1 MNNAVSLEGLV
12 KRYGKHRGIEGL
24 DLKVKEGEWFGYI
37 GPNGAG
43 KSTTIRT
50 MLGLIKATEGK
61 STVLGMDSW
70 KDREKIM
77 EKVGYLPSEAIFY
90 PEMTVSETLDY
101 ALSLHGSKNKR
112 RQKVLSERLELDTGR
127 KIGELSYGNRK
138 KVGIVCALEH
148 NPSLLILDE
157 PTGGLDPL
165 MQREFFSMLEEEHR
179 KGVTIFMS
187 SHILSEIS
195 AICDRVIVICN
206 GEIVADTKVNE
217 LSSAITGKSTLT
229 VEVEGSTSA
238 VTSAINTVSGVTKV
252 SVERQN
258 ADNCNVYTVEHESGT
273 DIRKGVFNV
282 MAKNN
287 MPILTMNEGG
297 MSLEEA
303 YLRLTSKNA
312 IKGGKR

>member
-101 ALSLHGSKNKR
+101 ALSLHACKDRR
-112 RQKVLSERLELDTGR
+112 RQKELSERLELDTGR

-187 SHILSEIS
+187 SHILSEIES
-195 AICDRVIVICN
+195 HAETAAAIREGRIIVSGKVDEISKTNARRVSLR
-206 GEIVADTKVNE
+206 GKAD
-217 LSSAITGKSTLT
+217 ISTLT
-229 VEVEGSTSA
+229 GVKEVVE
-238 VTSAINTVSGVTKV
+238 
-252 SVERQN
+252 
-258 ADNCNVYTVEHESGT
+258 D
-273 DIRKGVFNV
+273 
-282 MAKNN
+282 KN
-287 MPILTMNEGG
+287 G
-297 MSLEEA
+297 MSFLYSGEASALLEALYKGSVKDFTVTEPDLEEVFLHYYRKEEKA
-303 YLRLTSKNA
+303 
-312 IKGGKR
+312 

>member
-1 MNNAVSLEGLV
+1 METDIYGAAMNNAVSLEGLV

-101 ALSLHGSKNKR
+101 ALSLHACKDRR
-112 RQKVLSERLELDTGR
+112 RQKELSERFELDTGR

-187 SHILSEIS
+187 SHILSEIES
-195 AICDRVIVICN
+195 HAETAAAIREGRIIVNGKVEEISRTNARRVN
-206 GEIVADTKVNE
+206 
-217 LSSAITGKSTLT
+217 LRGKIDISTLT
-229 VEVEGSTSA
+229 GVKEVVE
-238 VTSAINTVSGVTKV
+238 
-252 SVERQN
+252 
-258 ADNCNVYTVEHESGT
+258 D
-273 DIRKGVFNV
+273 
-282 MAKNN
+282 KN
-287 MPILTMNEGG
+287 G
-297 MSLEEA
+297 MSFLYSGEASALLEALYKGSVKDFTVTEPDLEEVFLHYYRKEEKA
-303 YLRLTSKNA
+303 
-312 IKGGKR
+312 

>member
-187 SHILSEIS
+187 SHILSEIES
-195 AICDRVIVICN
+195 HAETAAAIREGRIIVNGKVEEISRTNARRVN
-206 GEIVADTKVNE
+206 
-217 LSSAITGKSTLT
+217 LRGKIDISTLT
-229 VEVEGSTSA
+229 GVKEVVE
-238 VTSAINTVSGVTKV
+238 
-252 SVERQN
+252 
-258 ADNCNVYTVEHESGT
+258 D
-273 DIRKGVFNV
+273 
-282 MAKNN
+282 KN
-287 MPILTMNEGG
+287 G
-297 MSLEEA
+297 MSFLYSGEASALLEALYKGSIKDFTVTEPDLEEVFLHYYRKEEKA
-303 YLRLTSKNA
+303 
-312 IKGGKR
+312 

>member
-1 MNNAVSLEGLV
+1 METDIYGAAMNNAVSLEGLV

-101 ALSLHGSKNKR
+101 ALSLHACKDRR
-112 RQKVLSERLELDTGR
+112 RQKELSERLELDTGR

-187 SHILSEIS
+187 SHILSEIES
-195 AICDRVIVICN
+195 HAETAAAIREGRIIVS
-206 GEIVADTKVNE
+206 GKVEEISRTNARKVN
-217 LSSAITGKSTLT
+217 LRGKIDISTLT
-229 VEVEGSTSA
+229 GVKEVVE
-238 VTSAINTVSGVTKV
+238 
-252 SVERQN
+252 
-258 ADNCNVYTVEHESGT
+258 D
-273 DIRKGVFNV
+273 
-282 MAKNN
+282 KN
-287 MPILTMNEGG
+287 G
-297 MSLEEA
+297 MSFLYSGEATALLEALYKGSVKDFTVTEPDLEEVFLHYYRKEEKA
-303 YLRLTSKNA
+303 
-312 IKGGKR
+312 

>member
-1 MNNAVSLEGLV
+1 METDIYGAAMNNAVSLEGLV

-101 ALSLHGSKNKR
+101 ALSLHGCKDRR
-112 RQKVLSERLELDTGR
+112 RQKELSERLELDTGR

-187 SHILSEIS
+187 SHILSEIES
-195 AICDRVIVICN
+195 HAETAAAIREGRIIVSGKVEEISRTNARRVSLR
-206 GEIVADTKVNE
+206 GKAD
-217 LSSAITGKSTLT
+217 ISTLT
-229 VEVEGSTSA
+229 GVKEVVE
-238 VTSAINTVSGVTKV
+238 
-252 SVERQN
+252 
-258 ADNCNVYTVEHESGT
+258 D
-273 DIRKGVFNV
+273 
-282 MAKNN
+282 KN
-287 MPILTMNEGG
+287 G
-297 MSLEEA
+297 MSFLYSGEASALLEALYKGSVKDFTVTEPDLEEVFLHYYRKEEKA
-303 YLRLTSKNA
+303 
-312 IKGGKR
+312 

>member
-1 MNNAVSLEGLV
+1 METDIYGAAMNNAVLLEGLV

-101 ALSLHGSKNKR
+101 ALSLHACKDRR
-112 RQKVLSERLELDTGR
+112 RQKELSERLELDTGR

-187 SHILSEIS
+187 SHILSEIES
-195 AICDRVIVICN
+195 HAETAAAIREGRIIVNGKVEEISRTNARRVN
-206 GEIVADTKVNE
+206 
-217 LSSAITGKSTLT
+217 LRGKIDISTLT
-229 VEVEGSTSA
+229 GVKEVVE
-238 VTSAINTVSGVTKV
+238 
-252 SVERQN
+252 
-258 ADNCNVYTVEHESGT
+258 D
-273 DIRKGVFNV
+273 
-282 MAKNN
+282 KN
-287 MPILTMNEGG
+287 G
-297 MSLEEA
+297 MSFLYSGEASALLEALNKGSVKDFTVTEPDLEEVFLHYYRKEEKA
-303 YLRLTSKNA
+303 
-312 IKGGKR
+312 

>member
-1 MNNAVSLEGLV
+1 METDIYGAAMNNAVSLEGLV

-70 KDREKIM
+70 KEREKIM
-77 EKVGYLPSEAIFY
+77 AKVGYLPSEAIFY

-101 ALSLHGSKNKR
+101 ALSLHACKDRR
-112 RQKVLSERLELDTGR
+112 RQKELSERLELDTGR

-187 SHILSEIS
+187 SHILSEIENHAETAA
-195 AICDRVIVICN
+195 AIREGRIIVSGKVEEISKTNARRVSLR
-206 GEIVADTKVNE
+206 GKAD
-217 LSSAITGKSTLT
+217 ISTLT
-229 VEVEGSTSA
+229 GVKEVVE
-238 VTSAINTVSGVTKV
+238 
-252 SVERQN
+252 
-258 ADNCNVYTVEHESGT
+258 D
-273 DIRKGVFNV
+273 
-282 MAKNN
+282 KN
-287 MPILTMNEGG
+287 G
-297 MSLEEA
+297 MSFLYSGEASALLEALNKGIVKDFTVTEPDLEEVFLHYYRKEEKA
-303 YLRLTSKNA
+303 
-312 IKGGKR
+312 

>member
-1 MNNAVSLEGLV
+1 METDIYGAAMNNAVSLEGLV

-101 ALSLHGSKNKR
+101 ALSLHACKDRR
-112 RQKVLSERLELDTGR
+112 RQKELSERLELDTGR

-187 SHILSEIS
+187 SHILSEIES
-195 AICDRVIVICN
+195 HAETAAAIREGRIIVSGKVEEISKTNARRVSLR
-206 GEIVADTKVNE
+206 GKAD
-217 LSSAITGKSTLT
+217 ISTLT
-229 VEVEGSTSA
+229 GVKEVVEDKNGISFLYSGEASALLEALNKGSVKDFT
-238 VTSAINTVSGVTKV
+238 VT
-252 SVERQN
+252 EP
-258 ADNCNVYTVEHESGT
+258 D
-273 DIRKGVFNV
+273 
-282 MAKNN
+282 
-287 MPILTMNEGG
+287 
-297 MSLEEA
+297 LEEVFLHYYRKEEKA
-303 YLRLTSKNA
+303 
-312 IKGGKR
+312 

>member
-1 MNNAVSLEGLV
+1 METDIYGAAMNNAVSLEGLV

-70 KDREKIM
+70 KEREKIM
-77 EKVGYLPSEAIFY
+77 EKVGYLPSEATFY
-90 PEMTVSETLDY
+90 PAMTVSETLDY
-101 ALSLHGSKNKR
+101 ALSLHGCKDRR
-112 RQKVLSERLELDTGR
+112 RQKELSERLELDTER

-187 SHILSEIS
+187 SHILSEIES
-195 AICDRVIVICN
+195 HAETAAAIREGRIIVSGKVEEISRTNARRVSLR
-206 GEIVADTKVNE
+206 GKAD
-217 LSSAITGKSTLT
+217 ISTLT
-229 VEVEGSTSA
+229 GVKEVVE
-238 VTSAINTVSGVTKV
+238 
-252 SVERQN
+252 
-258 ADNCNVYTVEHESGT
+258 D
-273 DIRKGVFNV
+273 
-282 MAKNN
+282 KN
-287 MPILTMNEGG
+287 G
-297 MSLEEA
+297 MSFLYSGEASALLEALNKGSVKDFTVTEPDLEEVFLHYYRKEEKA
-303 YLRLTSKNA
+303 
-312 IKGGKR
+312 

>member
-1 MNNAVSLEGLV
+1 MEMDIYGAAMNNAVSLEGLV

-101 ALSLHGSKNKR
+101 ALSLHGCKDRR
-112 RQKVLSERLELDTGR
+112 RQKELSERLELDTER

-187 SHILSEIS
+187 SHILSEIES
-195 AICDRVIVICN
+195 HAETAAAIREGRIIVSGKVEEISRTNARRVSLR
-206 GEIVADTKVNE
+206 GKAD
-217 LSSAITGKSTLT
+217 ISTLT
-229 VEVEGSTSA
+229 GVKEVVE
-238 VTSAINTVSGVTKV
+238 
-252 SVERQN
+252 
-258 ADNCNVYTVEHESGT
+258 D
-273 DIRKGVFNV
+273 
-282 MAKNN
+282 KN
-287 MPILTMNEGG
+287 G
-297 MSLEEA
+297 MSFLYSGEASALLEALYKGSVKDFTVTEPDLEEVFLHYYRKEEKA
-303 YLRLTSKNA
+303 
-312 IKGGKR
+312 

>member
-101 ALSLHGSKNKR
+101 ALSLHACKDRR
-112 RQKVLSERLELDTGR
+112 RQKELSERLELDTGR

-187 SHILSEIS
+187 SHILSEIES
-195 AICDRVIVICN
+195 HAETAAAIREGRIIVNGKVEEISKTNARRVN
-206 GEIVADTKVNE
+206 
-217 LSSAITGKSTLT
+217 LRGKIDISTLT
-229 VEVEGSTSA
+229 GVKEVVE
-238 VTSAINTVSGVTKV
+238 
-252 SVERQN
+252 
-258 ADNCNVYTVEHESGT
+258 D
-273 DIRKGVFNV
+273 
-282 MAKNN
+282 KN
-287 MPILTMNEGG
+287 G
-297 MSLEEA
+297 MSFLYSGEASALLEALYKGSVKDFTVTEPDLEEVFLHYYRKEEKA
-303 YLRLTSKNA
+303 
-312 IKGGKR
+312 

>member
-1 MNNAVSLEGLV
+1 METDIYGAAMNNAVSLEGLV

-70 KDREKIM
+70 KEREKIM

-101 ALSLHGSKNKR
+101 ALSFHACKDRR
-112 RQKVLSERLELDTGR
+112 RQKELSERLELDTGR

-187 SHILSEIS
+187 SHILSEIEHHAETAA
-195 AICDRVIVICN
+195 AIREGRIIVSGKVEEISRTNARRVSLR
-206 GEIVADTKVNE
+206 GKAD
-217 LSSAITGKSTLT
+217 ISTLT
-229 VEVEGSTSA
+229 GVKEVVE
-238 VTSAINTVSGVTKV
+238 
-252 SVERQN
+252 
-258 ADNCNVYTVEHESGT
+258 D
-273 DIRKGVFNV
+273 
-282 MAKNN
+282 KN
-287 MPILTMNEGG
+287 G
-297 MSLEEA
+297 MSFLYSGEASALLEALYKGSVKDFTVTEPDLEEVFLHYYRKEEKA
-303 YLRLTSKNA
+303 
-312 IKGGKR
+312 

>member
-1 MNNAVSLEGLV
+1 MEMDIYGAAMNNAVSLEGLI

-101 ALSLHGSKNKR
+101 ALSLHGCKDRR
-112 RQKVLSERLELDTGR
+112 RQKELSERLELDTGR

-187 SHILSEIS
+187 SHILSEIES
-195 AICDRVIVICN
+195 HAETAAAIREGRIIVS
-206 GEIVADTKVNE
+206 GKVEE
-217 LSSAITGKSTLT
+217 LSKTNARRVSLRGKADISTLT
-229 VEVEGSTSA
+229 GVKEVVE
-238 VTSAINTVSGVTKV
+238 
-252 SVERQN
+252 
-258 ADNCNVYTVEHESGT
+258 D
-273 DIRKGVFNV
+273 
-282 MAKNN
+282 KN
-287 MPILTMNEGG
+287 G
-297 MSLEEA
+297 MSFLYSGEASALLEALYKGSVKDFTVTEPDLEEVFLHYYRKEEKA
-303 YLRLTSKNA
+303 
-312 IKGGKR
+312 

>member
-70 KDREKIM
+70 KEREKIM

-101 ALSLHGSKNKR
+101 ALSLHGSKDKR
-112 RQKVLSERLELDTGR
+112 RQKELSERLELDTGR

-187 SHILSEIS
+187 SHILSEIES
-195 AICDRVIVICN
+195 HAETAAAIREGRIIVSGKVEEISKTNARRVSLR
-206 GEIVADTKVNE
+206 GKAD
-217 LSSAITGKSTLT
+217 ISTLT
-229 VEVEGSTSA
+229 GVKEVVE
-238 VTSAINTVSGVTKV
+238 
-252 SVERQN
+252 
-258 ADNCNVYTVEHESGT
+258 D
-273 DIRKGVFNV
+273 
-282 MAKNN
+282 KN
-287 MPILTMNEGG
+287 G
-297 MSLEEA
+297 MSFLYSGEASALLEALYKGSVKDFTVTEPDLEEVFLHYYRKEEKA
-303 YLRLTSKNA
+303 
-312 IKGGKR
+312 

>member
-70 KDREKIM
+70 KERERIM

-101 ALSLHGSKNKR
+101 ALSLHGSKNKK

-187 SHILSEIS
+187 SHILSEIES
-195 AICDRVIVICN
+195 HAETAAAIREGRIIVNGKVEEISRTNARRVN
-206 GEIVADTKVNE
+206 
-217 LSSAITGKSTLT
+217 LRGKIDISTLT
-229 VEVEGSTSA
+229 GVKEVVE
-238 VTSAINTVSGVTKV
+238 
-252 SVERQN
+252 
-258 ADNCNVYTVEHESGT
+258 D
-273 DIRKGVFNV
+273 
-282 MAKNN
+282 KN
-287 MPILTMNEGG
+287 G
-297 MSLEEA
+297 MSFLYSGEASALLEALNKGSVKDFTVTEPDLEEVFLHYYRKEEKA
-303 YLRLTSKNA
+303 
-312 IKGGKR
+312 

>member
-1 MNNAVSLEGLV
+1 METDIYGAAMNNAVSLEGLV

-70 KDREKIM
+70 KEREKIM

-101 ALSLHGSKNKR
+101 ALSLHGSKDKR
-112 RQKVLSERLELDTGR
+112 RQKELSERLELDTGR

-187 SHILSEIS
+187 SHILSEIES
-195 AICDRVIVICN
+195 HAETAAAIREGRIIVS
-206 GEIVADTKVNE
+206 GKVEEISKTNARKVN
-217 LSSAITGKSTLT
+217 LRGKIDISTLT
-229 VEVEGSTSA
+229 GVKEVVE
-238 VTSAINTVSGVTKV
+238 
-252 SVERQN
+252 
-258 ADNCNVYTVEHESGT
+258 D
-273 DIRKGVFNV
+273 
-282 MAKNN
+282 KN
-287 MPILTMNEGG
+287 G
-297 MSLEEA
+297 MSFLYSGEASALLEALNKGSVKDFTVTEPDLEEVFLHYYRKEEKA
-303 YLRLTSKNA
+303 
-312 IKGGKR
+312 

>member
-1 MNNAVSLEGLV
+1 METDIYGAAMNNAVSLEGLV

-101 ALSLHGSKNKR
+101 ALSLHACKDRR
-112 RQKVLSERLELDTGR
+112 RQKELSERVELDTGR

-187 SHILSEIS
+187 SHILSEIES
-195 AICDRVIVICN
+195 HAETAAAIREGRIIVS
-206 GEIVADTKVNE
+206 GKVEEISRTNARKVN
-217 LSSAITGKSTLT
+217 LRGKIDISTLT
-229 VEVEGSTSA
+229 GVKEVVE
-238 VTSAINTVSGVTKV
+238 
-252 SVERQN
+252 
-258 ADNCNVYTVEHESGT
+258 D
-273 DIRKGVFNV
+273 
-282 MAKNN
+282 KN
-287 MPILTMNEGG
+287 G
-297 MSLEEA
+297 MSFLYSGEASALLEALYKGSIKDFTVTEPDLEEVFLHYYRKEEKA
-303 YLRLTSKNA
+303 
-312 IKGGKR
+312 

>member
-101 ALSLHGSKNKR
+101 ALSLHACKDRR
-112 RQKVLSERLELDTGR
+112 RQKELSERLELDTGR

-165 MQREFFSMLEEEHR
+165 MQREFFSRLEEEHR

-187 SHILSEIS
+187 SHILSEIEHHAETAA
-195 AICDRVIVICN
+195 AIREGRIIVSGKVEEISKTNARRVSLR
-206 GEIVADTKVNE
+206 GKAD
-217 LSSAITGKSTLT
+217 ISTLT
-229 VEVEGSTSA
+229 GVKEVVEDKNGISFLYSGEASALLEALYKGSVKDFT
-238 VTSAINTVSGVTKV
+238 VT
-252 SVERQN
+252 EP
-258 ADNCNVYTVEHESGT
+258 D
-273 DIRKGVFNV
+273 
-282 MAKNN
+282 
-287 MPILTMNEGG
+287 
-297 MSLEEA
+297 LEEVFLHYYRKEEKA
-303 YLRLTSKNA
+303 
-312 IKGGKR
+312 

>member
-101 ALSLHGSKNKR
+101 ALALHACKDRR
-112 RQKVLSERLELDTGR
+112 RQKELSERLELDTGR

-187 SHILSEIS
+187 SHILSEIES
-195 AICDRVIVICN
+195 HAETAAAIREGRIIVSGKVEEISRTNARRVN
-206 GEIVADTKVNE
+206 
-217 LSSAITGKSTLT
+217 LRGKIDISTLT
-229 VEVEGSTSA
+229 GVKEVVE
-238 VTSAINTVSGVTKV
+238 
-252 SVERQN
+252 
-258 ADNCNVYTVEHESGT
+258 D
-273 DIRKGVFNV
+273 
-282 MAKNN
+282 KN
-287 MPILTMNEGG
+287 G
-297 MSLEEA
+297 MSFLYSGEASALLEALYKGSVKDFTVTEPDLEEVFLH
-303 YLRLTSKNA
+303 YYRKEE
-312 IKGGKR
+312 KV

>member
-101 ALSLHGSKNKR
+101 ALSLHGCKDRR
-112 RQKVLSERLELDTGR
+112 RQKELSERLELDTGR

-187 SHILSEIS
+187 SHILSEIES
-195 AICDRVIVICN
+195 HAETAAAIREGRIIVSGKVEEISRTNARRVSLR
-206 GEIVADTKVNE
+206 GKAD
-217 LSSAITGKSTLT
+217 ISTLT
-229 VEVEGSTSA
+229 GVKEVVE
-238 VTSAINTVSGVTKV
+238 
-252 SVERQN
+252 
-258 ADNCNVYTVEHESGT
+258 D
-273 DIRKGVFNV
+273 
-282 MAKNN
+282 KN
-287 MPILTMNEGG
+287 G
-297 MSLEEA
+297 MSFLYSGEASALLEALYKGSVKDFTVTEPDLEEVFLHYYRKEEKA
-303 YLRLTSKNA
+303 
-312 IKGGKR
+312 

>member
-1 MNNAVSLEGLV
+1 METDIYGAAMNNAVSLEGLV

-70 KDREKIM
+70 KEREKIM

-101 ALSLHGSKNKR
+101 ALSLHGCKDRR
-112 RQKVLSERLELDTGR
+112 RQKELAERLELDTGR

-187 SHILSEIS
+187 SHILSEIES
-195 AICDRVIVICN
+195 HAETAAAIREGRIIVS
-206 GEIVADTKVNE
+206 GKVEEISKTNARKVN
-217 LSSAITGKSTLT
+217 LRGKIDISTLT
-229 VEVEGSTSA
+229 GVKEVVE
-238 VTSAINTVSGVTKV
+238 
-252 SVERQN
+252 
-258 ADNCNVYTVEHESGT
+258 D
-273 DIRKGVFNV
+273 
-282 MAKNN
+282 KN
-287 MPILTMNEGG
+287 G
-297 MSLEEA
+297 MSFLYSGEASALLEALNKGSVKDFTVTEPDLEEVFLHYYRKEEKA
-303 YLRLTSKNA
+303 
-312 IKGGKR
+312 

>member
-187 SHILSEIS
+187 SHILSEIES
-195 AICDRVIVICN
+195 HAETAAAIREGRIIVNGKVEEISRTNARRVSLR
-206 GEIVADTKVNE
+206 GKAD
-217 LSSAITGKSTLT
+217 ISTLT
-229 VEVEGSTSA
+229 GVKEVVE
-238 VTSAINTVSGVTKV
+238 
-252 SVERQN
+252 
-258 ADNCNVYTVEHESGT
+258 D
-273 DIRKGVFNV
+273 
-282 MAKNN
+282 KN
-287 MPILTMNEGG
+287 G
-297 MSLEEA
+297 MSFLYSGEASALLEALNKGSVKDFTVTEPDLEEVFLHYYRKEEKA
-303 YLRLTSKNA
+303 
-312 IKGGKR
+312 

>member
-1 MNNAVSLEGLV
+1 METDIYGAAMNNAVSLEGLV

-101 ALSLHGSKNKR
+101 ALSLHACKDRR
-112 RQKVLSERLELDTGR
+112 RQKELSERLELDTGR

-187 SHILSEIS
+187 SHILSEIES
-195 AICDRVIVICN
+195 HAETAAAIREGRIIVS
-206 GEIVADTKVNE
+206 GKVEEISRTNARKVN
-217 LSSAITGKSTLT
+217 LRGKIDISTLT
-229 VEVEGSTSA
+229 GVKEVVE
-238 VTSAINTVSGVTKV
+238 
-252 SVERQN
+252 
-258 ADNCNVYTVEHESGT
+258 D
-273 DIRKGVFNV
+273 
-282 MAKNN
+282 KN
-287 MPILTMNEGG
+287 G
-297 MSLEEA
+297 MSFLYSGEASALLEALYKGSVKDFTVTEPDLEEVFLHYYRKEEKA
-303 YLRLTSKNA
+303 
-312 IKGGKR
+312 

>member
-101 ALSLHGSKNKR
+101 ALSLHACKDRR
-112 RQKVLSERLELDTGR
+112 RQKELSERLELDTGR

-187 SHILSEIS
+187 SHILSEIES
-195 AICDRVIVICN
+195 HAETAAAIREGRIIVNGKVEEISRTNARRVN
-206 GEIVADTKVNE
+206 
-217 LSSAITGKSTLT
+217 LRGKIDISTLT
-229 VEVEGSTSA
+229 GVKEVVE
-238 VTSAINTVSGVTKV
+238 
-252 SVERQN
+252 
-258 ADNCNVYTVEHESGT
+258 D
-273 DIRKGVFNV
+273 
-282 MAKNN
+282 KN
-287 MPILTMNEGG
+287 G
-297 MSLEEA
+297 MSFLYSGEASALLEALNKGSVKDFTVTEPDLEEVFLHYYRKEEKA
-303 YLRLTSKNA
+303 
-312 IKGGKR
+312 

>member
-90 PEMTVSETLDY
+90 PEMTVSEILDY
-101 ALSLHGSKNKR
+101 ALCLHGCKDRR
-112 RQKVLSERLELDTGR
+112 RQKELSERLELDTGR

-187 SHILSEIS
+187 SHILSEIEHHAETAA
-195 AICDRVIVICN
+195 AIREGRIIVSGKVEEISRTNARRVN
-206 GEIVADTKVNE
+206 
-217 LSSAITGKSTLT
+217 LRGKIDISTLT
-229 VEVEGSTSA
+229 GVKEV
-238 VTSAINTVSGVTKV
+238 VV
-252 SVERQN
+252 
-258 ADNCNVYTVEHESGT
+258 D
-273 DIRKGVFNV
+273 
-282 MAKNN
+282 KN
-287 MPILTMNEGG
+287 G
-297 MSLEEA
+297 MSFLYSGEASALLEALYKGSVKDFTVTEPDLEEVFLHYYRKEEKA
-303 YLRLTSKNA
+303 
-312 IKGGKR
+312 

>member
-1 MNNAVSLEGLV
+1 METDIYGAAMNNAVSLEGLV

-101 ALSLHGSKNKR
+101 ALSLHACKDKR
-112 RQKVLSERLELDTGR
+112 RQKELSERLELDTGR

-187 SHILSEIS
+187 SHILSEIES
-195 AICDRVIVICN
+195 HAETAAAIREGRIIVSGKVEEISKTNARRVSLR
-206 GEIVADTKVNE
+206 GKAD
-217 LSSAITGKSTLT
+217 ISTLT
-229 VEVEGSTSA
+229 GVKEVVE
-238 VTSAINTVSGVTKV
+238 
-252 SVERQN
+252 
-258 ADNCNVYTVEHESGT
+258 D
-273 DIRKGVFNV
+273 
-282 MAKNN
+282 KN
-287 MPILTMNEGG
+287 G
-297 MSLEEA
+297 MSFLYSGEASTLLEALNKGSVKDFTVTEPDLEEVFLHYYRKEEKA
-303 YLRLTSKNA
+303 
-312 IKGGKR
+312 

>member
-61 STVLGMDSW
+61 ITVLGMDSW
-70 KDREKIM
+70 KEREKIM

-101 ALSLHGSKNKR
+101 ALSLHACKDRR
-112 RQKVLSERLELDTGR
+112 RQKELSERLELDTGR

-165 MQREFFSMLEEEHR
+165 MQREFFSMLEEAAED
-179 KGVTIFMS
+179 TEA
-187 SHILSEIS
+187 LSDVPIS
-195 AICDRVIVICN
+195 IWIDKEAMLPVKYEMDMTEMMQSLMAQV
-206 GEIVADTKVNE
+206 
-217 LSSAITGKSTLT
+217 SA
-229 VEVEGSTSA
+229 A
-238 VTSAINTVSGVTKV
+238 VSMEYPTVSGMKISMTIGGI
-252 SVERQN
+252 
-258 ADNCNVYTVEHESGT
+258 DTVEAITIPDEARNAES
-273 DIRKGVFNV
+273 
-282 MAKNN
+282 
-287 MPILTMNEGG
+287 L
-297 MSLEEA
+297 S
-303 YLRLTSKNA
+303 
-312 IKGGKR
+312 